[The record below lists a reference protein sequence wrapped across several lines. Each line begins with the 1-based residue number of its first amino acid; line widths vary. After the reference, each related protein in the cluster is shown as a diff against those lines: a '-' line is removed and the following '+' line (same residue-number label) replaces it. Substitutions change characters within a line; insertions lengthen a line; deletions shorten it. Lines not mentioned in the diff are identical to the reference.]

1 MKKIYEDFNI
11 EDRENKIM
19 LSAPHCWQK
28 YKNGRKYKRESKTG
42 ILSRQIVKYL
52 YFTWKY

>member
-28 YKNGRKYKRESKTG
+28 YKKRKK
-42 ILSRQIVKYL
+42 V
-52 YFTWKY
+52 